1 MLSDARAGGCFHF
14 EVINSKAKVLR
25 ITSGKVDFPEVIV
38 VASTAKSREFFVVS
52 RNKRPRWRLQ
62 DSDAPLESLPQ
73 GYVNETAGGIVDKA
87 RIPG

>member
-52 RNKRPRWRLQ
+52 RNKRPR
-62 DSDAPLESLPQ
+62 
-73 GYVNETAGGIVDKA
+73 
-87 RIPG
+87 